1 MIAVALIALTA
12 LMRRWMPTRCTPLIL
27 NPLMTVATT
36 ATKMEDDDD
45 CLQDYNALLHNFI
58 IEEDGPF
65 GTERFASVSEEM
77 QSMNISPHSSAPL
90 GMSYLPVVPDDALR
104 QYLVFTMHSGLA
116 IVEHLCEHEI
126 GRPAHNIQRRKEEME
141 AERAAA
147 ERDGRRLI
155 ECDREY
161 VSP

>member
-1 MIAVALIALTA
+1 
-12 LMRRWMPTRCTPLIL
+12 
-27 NPLMTVATT
+27 MTVATT

-90 GMSYLPVVPDDALR
+90 GMSYLPVVPDDAFEAIPGLSHTR
-104 QYLVFTMHSGLA
+104 QA
-116 IVEHLCEHEI
+116 IVEHLREHEI

-155 ECDREY
+155 EFDREY